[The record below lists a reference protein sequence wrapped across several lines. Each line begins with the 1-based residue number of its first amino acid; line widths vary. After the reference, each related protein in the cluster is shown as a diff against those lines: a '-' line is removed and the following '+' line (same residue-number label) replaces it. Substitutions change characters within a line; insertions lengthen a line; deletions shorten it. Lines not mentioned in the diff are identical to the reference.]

1 MAEEYRVSRRGD
13 LLAAS
18 SKGAVIAVVVL
29 AAMSGAIPGQSK
41 TDCAE
46 VYNNYLESLK
56 GKRLS
61 PERRAALRRWAL
73 RAYDACDTGD
83 LEHPNALFERLERE
97 GY

>member
-1 MAEEYRVSRRGD
+1 MAV
-13 LLAAS
+13 AAF
-18 SKGAVIAVVVL
+18 V
-29 AAMSGAIPGQSK
+29 AMSGALPGQSK
-41 TDCAE
+41 ADCAE
-46 VYNNYLESLK
+46 AYNNYLESLE

-83 LEHPNALFERLERE
+83 LEHPNALFKRLERQ